1 MVDIKILLLLTCL
14 QTTVMFSFAQMSEKW
29 GDQHDGIKIT
39 GKSVW
44 LKSTWD
50 YNGTNRYFISTDG

>member
-29 GDQHDGIKIT
+29 GDQHDSET
-39 GKSVW
+39 
-44 LKSTWD
+44 T
-50 YNGTNRYFISTDG
+50 